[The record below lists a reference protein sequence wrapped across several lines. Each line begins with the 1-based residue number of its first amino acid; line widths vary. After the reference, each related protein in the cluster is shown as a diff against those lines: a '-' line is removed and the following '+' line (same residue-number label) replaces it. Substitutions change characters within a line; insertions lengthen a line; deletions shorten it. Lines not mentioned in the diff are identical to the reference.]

1 MFFSRALRVST
12 LPVALGLI
20 AASLPSTPSGRLP
33 FQVGER
39 LTYDAK
45 VNSLNAGKAYLSVE
59 GMETVRGVG
68 TFHTI
73 FDVKGRVLFKKFANH
88 YESWFDT
95 TTLVTMRHLQK
106 TDDVDKRYEFYPD
119 RKIYIKNNDG
129 IENPSVAM
137 PLDEASFLFY
147 LRTVPLEVGKTITVD
162 RYYHAEKNPIQITV
176 VRRERIKVPA
186 GEFDAFVLKPVIKS
200 NGLFSV
206 KSDAEVW
213 LANDATHTV
222 LKLRSK
228 LPLGTLYLELRS
240 IDLPN

>member
-1 MFFSRALRVST
+1 MLDRALRLT
-12 LPVALGLI
+12 ALALPLL
-20 AASLPSTPSGRLP
+20 AATAAAPAPNGRLP

-45 VNSLNAGKAYLSVE
+45 INAISAGKASLSVE
-59 GMETVRGVG
+59 GLETVRGVG
-68 TFHTI
+68 TFHAI
-73 FDVKGRVLFKKFANH
+73 FDVRGRVLFKKFANH

-95 TTLVTMRHLQK
+95 TSLVTLRHLQK
-106 TDDVDKRYEFYPD
+106 TDDVDKKYEFFPAQKMYV
-119 RKIYIKNNDG
+119 KNNDG
-129 IENPSVAM
+129 IENPSVSM

-147 LRTVPLEVGKTITVD
+147 LRTIPLEVGKTLTVD
-162 RYYHAEKNPIQITV
+162 RYYHAAKNPIEISV

-213 LANDATHTV
+213 VANDAAHTI
-222 LKLRSK
+222 LKLRSR
-228 LPLGTLYLELRS
+228 LPLGTLYLELRT
-240 IDLPN
+240 IEQPN

>member
-1 MFFSRALRVST
+1 MLDRALRLT
-12 LPVALGLI
+12 ALALPLL
-20 AASLPSTPSGRLP
+20 AATAAAPAPNGRFP

-45 VNSLNAGKAYLSVE
+45 INAISAGKASLSVE
-59 GMETVRGVG
+59 GLETVRGVG
-68 TFHTI
+68 TFHAI
-73 FDVKGRVLFKKFANH
+73 FDVRGRVLFKKFANH

-95 TTLVTMRHLQK
+95 TSLVTLRHLQK
-106 TDDVDKRYEFYPD
+106 TDDVDKKYEFFPAQ
-119 RKIYIKNNDG
+119 KMYIKNNDG
-129 IENPSVAM
+129 IENPSVSM

-147 LRTVPLEVGKTITVD
+147 LRTIPLEVGKTLTVD
-162 RYYHAEKNPIQITV
+162 RYYHAAKNPIEISV

-213 LANDATHTV
+213 IANDAAHTI
-222 LKLRSK
+222 LKLRSR
-228 LPLGTLYLELRS
+228 LPLGTLYLELRT
-240 IDLPN
+240 IEQPN

>member
-1 MFFSRALRVST
+1 MLARSLRLTALAIPIFIALR
-12 LPVALGLI
+12 
-20 AASLPSTPSGRLP
+20 TPAPAERLP

-45 VNSLNAGKAYLSVE
+45 VNSISAGKAYLSVE
-59 GMETVRGVG
+59 GMESVRGVG

-95 TTLVTMRHLQK
+95 TTLVTMRHIQK
-106 TDDVDKRYEFYPD
+106 TDDVDKHYEFYPA
-119 RKIYIKNNDG
+119 KQIYIKNNDG

-137 PLDEASFLFY
+137 PIDEASFLFY
-147 LRTVPLEVGKTITVD
+147 LRTVPLELGKTITVD
-162 RYYHAEKNPIQITV
+162 RYYHAEKNPIVITV
-176 VRRERIKVPA
+176 VRRERVKVPA
-186 GEFDAFVLKPVIKS
+186 GEFDAWVLKPVIKS

-213 LANDATHTV
+213 LANDRSHTV
-222 LKLRSK
+222 LKRRSK
-228 LPLGTLYLELRS
+228 LPLGTLYLELRT
-240 IDLPN
+240 IEQPN